1 MNQKKLTIILLVF
14 IAVSCSDPGDPAT
27 ELLVWDLSQ
36 DLTVKSDMTLSQ
48 IAHGISY
55 TKLESKPGCFIG
67 KIRKYSVTDDYI
79 LIFEWD
85 RSQIMLFNRKGEFL
99 RNISR
104 SGKGPGEFIFPRDV
118 RISKDEKYIL
128 ILTTNKVLRY
138 AYNGEFIG
146 ETTTIGHAKIVDT
159 FDDGL
164 VAFYTSY
171 NCAGVDGYS
180 IIFYDWEGNVT
191 GRTGKRNWDRL
202 QRGYSVHQ
210 PSFYFLE
217 DELRIH
223 EHYYDTVYAVTG
235 NKELEPRIRI
245 IRNHDYD
252 NFRMPRDW
260 KEMTDFGIDKW
271 METPDYI
278 FTTGGLKHFLHPLC
292 LDKMSGKIYHIPY
305 NKELNSYG
313 IPNDMDGGP
322 PFWPSRYKDGK
333 IISIKYASQIKSIL
347 DNELIDK
354 AEFRNQKLREKLM
367 DFRENL
373 KEDDGPIIVE
383 ISLK

>member
-1 MNQKKLTIILLVF
+1 MNQKILTITLLVF

-67 KIRKYSVTDDYI
+67 KIRNYSVTDDYI
-79 LIFEWD
+79 LIFDWD
-85 RSQIMLFNRKGEFL
+85 KSQIMLFNRNGEFL

-104 SGKGPGEFIFPRDV
+104 SGKGPGEFIYPKDV
-118 RISKDEKYIL
+118 RISQDEKYIL
-128 ILTTNKVLRY
+128 IHFANKVLRY
-138 AYNGEFIG
+138 GFDGEFIG
-146 ETTTIGHAKIVDT
+146 ETTIHSARSVNT
-159 FDDGL
+159 FENGL
-164 VAFYTSY
+164 VAFYT
-171 NCAGVDGYS
+171 ATYS
-180 IIFYDWEGNVT
+180 IAVDSYSLIFYDWDGNVT
-191 GRTGKRNWDRL
+191 GKAGKRNWDRL
-202 QRGYSVHQ
+202 EKGYSVYA
-210 PSFYFLE
+210 PSFYFMQ

-223 EHYYDTVYAVTG
+223 EHYYDTIYAMTG
-235 NKELEPRIRI
+235 GKELEPRIGI

-252 NFRMPRDW
+252 KYRMPRDW
-260 KEMTDFGIDKW
+260 REMMDFRIDKW

-292 LDKMSGKIYHIPY
+292 LDKISGKIYHIPY

-333 IISIKYASQIKSIL
+333 IISVKYASQIKSIL